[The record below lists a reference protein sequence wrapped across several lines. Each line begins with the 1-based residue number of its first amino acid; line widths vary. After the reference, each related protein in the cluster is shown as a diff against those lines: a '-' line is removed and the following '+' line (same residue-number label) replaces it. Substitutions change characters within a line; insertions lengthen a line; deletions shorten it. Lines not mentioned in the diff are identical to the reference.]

1 MNQTIV
7 DAINTK
13 HLLRV
18 EYHGYYR
25 LIEPHTYG
33 INQKAH
39 EAISCYQ
46 VAGGSESN
54 EPLGWKILLVHEIHA
69 ISMTDSMFQ
78 SARNGYKRDTKTFS
92 RIYAQL

>member
-7 DAINTK
+7 NAINTK

-54 EPLGWKILLVHEIHA
+54 EPLGWKILLISEIHA
-69 ISMTDSMFQ
+69 LMPTSNVFSTP
-78 SARNGYKRDTKTFS
+78 RHGYKRDTETFS